1 MAYSVR
7 LPDTRDIS
15 WLSTLLPSYPATRR
29 DIVRMARKWNLDNSV
44 IMFLRQFDADVSF
57 TSRADFVQRCE
68 SLAAKIRR
76 EWESPRQIS
85 LV

>member
-29 DIVRMARKWNLDNSV
+29 DIVRAARKWNVSSDT
-44 IMFLRQFDADVSF
+44 IKFIRQFDADKLFS
-57 TSRADFVQRCE
+57 SRADFILQCE
-68 SLAAKIRR
+68 SLAKRIRR

-85 LV
+85 LM